1 MSGPELKV
9 GPGVWES
16 RAFFAAL
23 LAASRG
29 EDTKAADILRE
40 IAKSMETE
48 FLKKGVKRGERRR
61 KT

>member
-1 MSGPELKV
+1 MSGPELPA
-9 GPGVWES
+9 GPGQWES

-29 EDTKAADILRE
+29 EDEKAADILRE

-48 FLKKGVKRGERRR
+48 FLKKGVKSGGKRR

>member
-1 MSGPELKV
+1 MSGP
-9 GPGVWES
+9 GMPMAPGEWES

-48 FLKKGVKRGERRR
+48 FLKKGVKSGGKRG
-61 KT
+61 KA